1 MFSRRQSYF
10 SRMART
16 YPILK
21 LVDVYDRQSFIRA
34 YVLDNVFVCILMHVL
49 FYVAL
54 WYATAV
60 ARKMEKSNKEMLK
73 IMEQNRTRLEDV
85 MALKD
90 KKAEYDE
97 VVIKTNPLNASNL
110 QLPRN
115 QANTVIQM
123 QRLSTEVTDA
133 ADKLSE
139 LEGIVKKVAKIT
151 YKSDGKWCESS
162 AGDVAGR
169 ENENAEPS
177 LSEGQTGSHEN
188 LKILEPSFP
197 PPQPPEPPPRKYG
210 IFVSRP
216 PGQRRP
222 PPAAAAAGTPP
233 KIGFNPS
240 IEPSVYLPP
249 RPKRRTRVRTKNTVP
264 SSRGILA
271 ECLHRFSPEEPVNK
285 RGKARDRPIR
295 SRRVA
300 AECPTFTDNSLGPPP
315 WFRIIHSHSATLVD
329 RGSVAEFLRRDAF
342 GRQTISRSAAP
353 DPTDSHEIL
362 QLFRPSGCS
371 GRINRELES
380 LVTVPGSVGAS
391 DFTRNGT
398 SSKWGLA
405 RLRIVCNNSF
415 FPEIGNKEVEENQL
429 VVPGEFS
436 RVVLQSRF
444 CHAVTRRWGSLAL
457 GTYRRKWK

>member
-97 VVIKTNPLNASNL
+97 VVIKTKETQRVTSDELEDE
-110 QLPRN
+110 
-115 QANTVIQM
+115 M

-139 LEGIVKKVAKIT
+139 LEGIVKK

-233 KIGFNPS
+233 KIGF
-240 IEPSVYLPP
+240 
-249 RPKRRTRVRTKNTVP
+249 K
-264 SSRGILA
+264 
-271 ECLHRFSPEEPVNK
+271 
-285 RGKARDRPIR
+285 
-295 SRRVA
+295 
-300 AECPTFTDNSLGPPP
+300 
-315 WFRIIHSHSATLVD
+315 
-329 RGSVAEFLRRDAF
+329 
-342 GRQTISRSAAP
+342 
-353 DPTDSHEIL
+353 
-362 QLFRPSGCS
+362 
-371 GRINRELES
+371 
-380 LVTVPGSVGAS
+380 
-391 DFTRNGT
+391 
-398 SSKWGLA
+398 
-405 RLRIVCNNSF
+405 
-415 FPEIGNKEVEENQL
+415 
-429 VVPGEFS
+429 
-436 RVVLQSRF
+436 
-444 CHAVTRRWGSLAL
+444 
-457 GTYRRKWK
+457 